1 MNLIAARPQPTIPDG
16 STLPVRPPV
25 EPAIIL
31 IVDDL
36 PANRQVLVEL
46 LASPLYQL
54 LEAASGPVALAMAA
68 VTPPDLVLLD
78 VMMPGMD
85 GYEVCRRLRAEA
97 RFAEVPVIL
106 ITALDDKGSRLTGI
120 EAGADDFISKP
131 FNRLELLARVKSITR
146 LNRYRRLL
154 ESQTA
159 LAESERR
166 FSLLAEQCAE
176 AFRFIALQP
185 ERIVYTSPAVEKI
198 WGVPVA
204 RFRADARLW
213 LQLIHPED
221 RPRVLAAY
229 EAVLA
234 GRLDRL
240 AEEYRVVRPDGSMRW
255 VQDSGTPLRD
265 PQGLLVSVGGVTQDI
280 TEQKAG
286 TELLLRAQRVEN
298 IGMLATGIAHDFN
311 NALAPLLMGAALL
324 RPHAP
329 GPHGQRLLDTMEKS
343 AARCVA
349 LVRQLLAFARG
360 ASGQHQ
366 LLQARHILRE
376 LQELAEMTF
385 PKLIRVNVDLPAG
398 LWPILANA
406 TQIHQVFLNLC
417 VNARDAMPQGGV
429 LSLAA
434 ANCTLDVTAAT
445 HIPEGRPGHF
455 LAVVVRDTGTGI
467 PPEVLP
473 RIWEPFFTTKAL
485 GVGTG
490 LGLSTVRGILRQHDA
505 FVTVETSAA
514 HGTTFTVYLP
524 AADEAPDGETRAP
537 MAVPTPGQGELI
549 LVVDDEAPVRQIA
562 TDTLQAH
569 GYRTL
574 TAADG
579 AEAIATFA
587 QHQAEVRLLLTD
599 LQMPVL
605 GGEALLA
612 VIHRLQPLLPVVV
625 MSGLEAASNPA
636 DAAPGPAFLAKPFRA
651 ETLLALVRL
660 TLDRAQA
667 GATKTIAG

>member
-1 MNLIAARPQPTIPDG
+1 M
-16 STLPVRPPV
+16 
-25 EPAIIL
+25 
-31 IVDDL
+31 
-36 PANRQVLVEL
+36 
-46 LASPLYQL
+46 
-54 LEAASGPVALAMAA
+54 GP
-68 VTPPDLVLLD
+68 
-78 VMMPGMD
+78 
-85 GYEVCRRLRAEA
+85 
-97 RFAEVPVIL
+97 
-106 ITALDDKGSRLTGI
+106 
-120 EAGADDFISKP
+120 
-131 FNRLELLARVKSITR
+131 
-146 LNRYRRLL
+146 
-154 ESQTA
+154 
-159 LAESERR
+159 
-166 FSLLAEQCAE
+166 
-176 AFRFIALQP
+176 
-185 ERIVYTSPAVEKI
+185 
-198 WGVPVA
+198 
-204 RFRADARLW
+204 
-213 LQLIHPED
+213 
-221 RPRVLAAY
+221 
-229 EAVLA
+229 
-234 GRLDRL
+234 
-240 AEEYRVVRPDGSMRW
+240 
-255 VQDSGTPLRD
+255 
-265 PQGLLVSVGGVTQDI
+265 
-280 TEQKAG
+280 
-286 TELLLRAQRVEN
+286 
-298 IGMLATGIAHDFN
+298 
-311 NALAPLLMGAALL
+311 ALL
-324 RPHAP
+324 RPLAP

-360 ASGQHQ
+360 ASGEHQ

-385 PKLIRVNVDLPAG
+385 PKLIRVTVDLPAN
-398 LWPILANA
+398 LWPIQANA

-417 VNARDAMPQGGV
+417 VNARDAMPLGGV
-429 LSLAA
+429 LTLSA

-473 RIWEPFFTTKAL
+473 RIWEPFFTTKAI

-514 HGTTFTVYLP
+514 HGTAFTVYLP

-537 MAVPTPGQGELI
+537 LAVPAPGQGELI

-562 TDTLQAH
+562 IDTLQAH

-579 AEAIATFA
+579 AEAIATYA

-599 LQMPVL
+599 MQMPVL

-612 VIHRLQPLLPVVV
+612 VVLRLQPLLPVVV
-625 MSGLEAASNPA
+625 MSGLEAASHPA

-667 GATKTIAG
+667 GAKEGETG